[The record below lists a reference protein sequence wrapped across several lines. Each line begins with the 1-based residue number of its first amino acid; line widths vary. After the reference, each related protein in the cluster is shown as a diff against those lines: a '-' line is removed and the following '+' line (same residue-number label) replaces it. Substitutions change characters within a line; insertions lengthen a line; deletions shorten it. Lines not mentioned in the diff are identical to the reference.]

1 MKTPRY
7 EVISMYPKSPFM
19 VGEVLMLEKF
29 FESFVYFLYTDEGKD
44 WLYQSELDEYP
55 NIFKKL
61 ND

>member
-7 EVISMYPKSPFM
+7 KVIEDYPKSPFA
-19 VGEVLMLEKF
+19 VGQILELEKF
-29 FESFVYFLYTDEGKD
+29 YNGFVFSWYEHDGKV
-44 WLYQSELDEYP
+44 WMTSLEFDEYP